1 MTSGNDIC
9 RMTAL
14 EIAQNVRDKSISP
27 TEIAEAS
34 IARMEALDPVLHAY
48 CTPTP
53 DLMRD
58 QARAVEDRIMRGED
72 AGPLA
77 GVPVGIKDLVVMKD
91 YPTVSGSMAYKDY
104 VSDVDDVV
112 VERLKDAGSLIL
124 GKTNVPEFGYS
135 GVGHNPV
142 FETTRN
148 PWNTDLTPG
157 GSSAGSVVSTITGMT
172 PYAIASDGGGSI
184 RIPSCLTGTYGLKA
198 SMGRVPLWPGTKDE
212 RYPGVSSWESIEH
225 IGPVARTVRDAAL
238 MMTVIGSGPDAR
250 DRHTLPGPEFDWLDA
265 CEG

>member
-91 YPTVSGSMAYKDY
+91 
-104 VSDVDDVV
+104 
-112 VERLKDAGSLIL
+112 
-124 GKTNVPEFGYS
+124 
-135 GVGHNPV
+135 
-142 FETTRN
+142 
-148 PWNTDLTPG
+148 
-157 GSSAGSVVSTITGMT
+157 
-172 PYAIASDGGGSI
+172 
-184 RIPSCLTGTYGLKA
+184 
-198 SMGRVPLWPGTKDE
+198 
-212 RYPGVSSWESIEH
+212 
-225 IGPVARTVRDAAL
+225 
-238 MMTVIGSGPDAR
+238 
-250 DRHTLPGPEFDWLDA
+250 
-265 CEG
+265 